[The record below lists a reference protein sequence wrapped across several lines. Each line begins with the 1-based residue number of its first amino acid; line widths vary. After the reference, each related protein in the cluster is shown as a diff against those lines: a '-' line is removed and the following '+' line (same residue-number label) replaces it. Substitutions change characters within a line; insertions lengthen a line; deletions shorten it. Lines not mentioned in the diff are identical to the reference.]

1 MSLKR
6 EQASVKWSHL
16 SLKLIL
22 QLKELQ
28 WLEWILESQNL
39 TRIHQVFTGETNTF
53 VFRLMIV
60 SSVRTGPQQKHIH
73 QTEEYPRVCAENV
86 KVNGLVAVFQCHS
99 WHSEHSS
106 DGQRTSSVCVCV
118 SEWVRERER
127 ECVCEWVSE
136 RECVCVCVWV
146 SERERERKRECVC
159 VWVSEWVSERERVWV
174 SEWVSEWERES
185 VCVWERERE
194 RERENAT
201 QNTLTLQKRDTLV
214 SLRYYHTLYS
224 YFNPFIYLNFFCFSF
239 SFQFLLF

>member
-22 QLKELQ
+22 QLKEVQ

-73 QTEEYPRVCAENV
+73 QTEEYPHVCAENV

-106 DGQRTSSVCVCV
+106 DGQRTSSECVRECVCVCECEWV
-118 SEWVRERER
+118 CMWVRERER
-127 ECVCEWVSE
+127 A
-136 RECVCVCVWV
+136 
-146 SERERERKRECVC
+146 
-159 VWVSEWVSERERVWV
+159 
-174 SEWVSEWERES
+174 
-185 VCVWERERE
+185 
-194 RERENAT
+194 NAT
-201 QNTLTLQKRDTLV
+201 QNTLTLQRRDTLV

-224 YFNPFIYLNFFCFSF
+224 YFNPFVYLNFLVFRSSFCYFSPWCWTNKKIWGL
-239 SFQFLLF
+239 FLDKSCGPARCFPPVWREGSVSGLLWTVAGVLLWCFGWLVNCQHPYL